1 MTSPHS
7 HLQQAKALLASVRGQ
22 SLSRQDRQEKAIAL
36 SASLL
41 QISLDIETNQERQ
54 LRNQLGHMVEDP
66 KGKAFTVAL
75 CDQSFRSHN
84 PTRIA
89 DQIRYLIH
97 EYGVPSYLSLDKRL
111 ALKGFA
117 AAGNFLPSITV
128 PLVKEMVQAQVA
140 HLILPGEEAPLT
152 EFLQSAHQMR
162 INVNLNR
169 IGEAILGEETAKIR
183 MDQYLRDIQDT
194 HIRCMSIKIST
205 LYSQIQLQD
214 WEETLAELTKRLKIL
229 YRAILARPSSLPLFL
244 NLDME
249 EFRDL
254 ELTKTLFQDTLSDPE
269 FHTLSAGIALQSY
282 IPDSFAIQQAL
293 SAWAEKRWRDGGAP
307 IKIRLVKG
315 ANLAMESYESAL
327 KNWPQAPY
335 ATKSEADANYKRM
348 LEFGLTGERPKAVHL
363 GVASHNLF
371 DVAYALVLQHE
382 RECFQEV
389 EWEMLRGMS
398 GSLGRAV
405 QEVAGELLYYSPV
418 AGNKEFEYAIPYLVR
433 RFDENS
439 APENFLRASFHL
451 TLDSP
456 AWKEQVQAFRKACS
470 LIDQLDISSH
480 RTQNRLQP
488 PTPLVDGPFCNEA
501 DTDWTLPPN
510 RLFAQELFS
519 RPPSFPSPQL
529 SIGGLDHLEGEKRA
543 EGIDPAFPEK
553 VLYTYPLASWNQI
566 EEALQTAEAENMRW
580 GSTSW
585 QERADLLLRIANG
598 LRTGRKKLLRVLIAD
613 TGKTLKEADSEI
625 SEAIDFAT
633 YYRQSLLEL
642 HRLSTIS
649 WKAKGTVLVASPWNF
664 ACSIAAGGILAAIAT
679 GNCVLFKPAP
689 EAVLVGWE
697 LAQIFWE
704 SGVSKRVLQ
713 FVTCEDQPTGSRL
726 VQDPRLQ
733 LAVLTGETKTAKL
746 FLQLHP
752 GLDLIA
758 ETGGKNIMLISA
770 LADRDLAIKE
780 LVHSAF
786 DYAGQKCSACSLAIL
801 EEELYRDPSFL
812 EQLKD
817 AAESLHTGSQWIP
830 GTSIPPLI
838 RPPGQALL
846 RGLTQLEEGETWLLR
861 PKNDPS
867 QPHLW
872 SPGIK
877 LGVQPGSFT
886 FQTELF
892 GPVLGI
898 VEGKSFA
905 HGLSMINQTAY
916 GLTAGLQSLDKRE
929 QMLWRQQVQ
938 AGNGYIN
945 RGTTGAIVQRQPFGG
960 WKESRFGIGYK
971 AGGPNYLIPFLQ
983 AEEMGLP
990 QERQLPREE
999 IVNWAHALDKASCFP
1014 HTKEKHFFQT
1024 ALESYA
1030 FFWEHYFSQGH
1041 DPSSIPGQENLLL
1054 YRSLPFVCVRSRA
1067 NEPLYWLLTWMGAA
1081 LTTHTPIQISI
1092 DPSPKAE
1099 KLASLVPTSNM
1110 EVLLEQEEEFVT
1122 RMTLIDRCRVRFF
1135 TRPGPLLQKALAIQ
1149 GCDTII
1155 GPPLAHGRL
1164 ELLSL
1169 LQEQV
1174 ISFDYQRYGNLGLHE
1189 TKKEPVGCCR
1199 KPTCACH

>member
-1 MTSPHS
+1 MTSTHFP
-7 HLQQAKALLASVRGQ
+7 LQQAKELLESVRGTP
-22 SLSRQDRQEKAIAL
+22 LSRQERVEKAISLA
-36 SASLL
+36 ASLL
-41 QISLDIETNQERQ
+41 RISLDIETSAEKQ

-84 PTRIA
+84 PARIA
-89 DQIRYLIH
+89 DQIRSLIH
-97 EYGVPSYLSLDKRL
+97 EYGVPSYLTLDKRL

-117 AAGNFLPSITV
+117 AAGNFCPSITV
-128 PLVKEMVQAQVA
+128 PLIKEMVQAQVA
-140 HLILPGEEAPLT
+140 HLILPGEEIPLT
-152 EFLQSAHQMR
+152 EFLQSANHMR
-162 INVNLNR
+162 IKINLNR
-169 IGEAILGEETAKIR
+169 IGEAILGEDTAKVR
-183 MDQYLRDIQDT
+183 MEQYLRDIQDI
-194 HIRCMSIKIST
+194 HIPCMSIKIST

-229 YRAILARPSSLPLFL
+229 YRAILARPSSHPLFL

-254 ELTKTLFQDTLSDPE
+254 ELTKTLFQNTLSDPE

-282 IPDSFAIQQAL
+282 IPDSFAIQKAL
-293 SAWAEKRWRDGGAP
+293 STWAEQRRQAGGAP

-335 ATKSEADANYKRM
+335 ATKSQADANYKRM
-348 LEFGLTGERPKAVHL
+348 LEFGLTGEHPKAVHL

-371 DVAYALVLQHE
+371 DVSYALILQHE
-382 RECFQEV
+382 FECFQEV

-405 QEVAGELLYYSPV
+405 QELAGTLLYYSPV
-418 AGNKEFEYAIPYLVR
+418 AGKKEFEYAIPYLVR

-439 APENFLRASFHL
+439 APENFLRSSFHL

-456 AWKEQVQAFRKACS
+456 AWKEQVEAFQKACAMV
-470 LIDQLDISSH
+470 DQLDDTSH
-480 RTQNRLQP
+480 RTQNRLYSP
-488 PTPLVDGPFCNEA
+488 PLLKDGLFQNEP
-501 DTDWTLPPN
+501 DTDWTLAPN
-510 RLFAQELFS
+510 RLFAKEIFSTKPLFVSPCLYIAGQE
-519 RPPSFPSPQL
+519 RQ
-529 SIGGLDHLEGEKRA
+529 EGEKRA
-543 EGIDPAFPEK
+543 KGMDPYHPEK
-553 VLYTYPLASWNQI
+553 VLYTYPLASWDQVD
-566 EEALQTAEAENMRW
+566 EALEAAAEENTRW
-580 GSTSW
+580 GTTSW
-585 QERADLLLRIANG
+585 QERADLLLCIANG
-598 LRTGRKKLLRVLIAD
+598 LRAGRKRLLQVLMAD
-613 TGKTLKEADSEI
+613 TGKTLKEADSEV

-633 YYRQSLLEL
+633 YYRKSLTEL
-642 HRLSTIS
+642 HRLPTIS

-664 ACSIAAGGILAAIAT
+664 ACSIAAGGILGALASA
-679 GNCVLFKPAP
+679 NCVLFKPAP

-713 FVTCEDQPTGSRL
+713 FLACEDQTTGSRL
-726 VQDPRLQ
+726 VQDSRLR

-758 ETGGKNIMLISA
+758 ETGGKNIMLVSA

-801 EEELYRDPSFL
+801 EEELYHDTFFL
-812 EQLKD
+812 QQLKD
-817 AAESLHTGSQWIP
+817 AAESLRTGSQWTP

-838 RPPGQALL
+838 RPPGATLL

-861 PKNDPS
+861 PQNDPS
-867 QPHLW
+867 HPHVW

-892 GPVLGI
+892 GPVLGL
-898 VEGKSFA
+898 VQAKNFA

-929 QMLWRQQVQ
+929 QLLWRQQVQ

-971 AGGPNYLIPFLQ
+971 AGGPNYLIPFFQ
-983 AEEMGLP
+983 AEETGLP

-999 IVNWAHALDKASCFP
+999 ILHWAHSLDTASFFQ
-1014 HTKEKHFFQT
+1014 HIKEKHFFQT

-1030 FFWEHYFSQGH
+1030 FFWEHYFSKGH

-1054 YRSLPFVCVRSRA
+1054 YRSLPFVCVRNRA
-1067 NEPLYWLLTWMGAA
+1067 DEPLYWLLTCMGAA
-1081 LTTHTPIQISI
+1081 FTTKTPVKISV

-1099 KLASLVPTSNM
+1099 KLVSLSSKYF
-1110 EVLLEQEEEFVT
+1110 EISLEKEEDFQE
-1122 RMTLIDRCRVRFF
+1122 RIHSLGRCRTRFF
-1135 TRPGPLLQKALAIQ
+1135 TKPTPGMQKILAAQ
-1149 GCDTII
+1149 GCDTIT
-1155 GPPLAHGRL
+1155 GPPFAHGRL
-1164 ELLSL
+1164 ELLAF

-1174 ISFDYQRYGNLGLHE
+1174 ISFDYQRYGNLGLYE
-1189 TKKEPVGCCR
+1189 TKKDRLDCCLQTSCLCR
-1199 KPTCACH
+1199 

>member
-7 HLQQAKALLASVRGQ
+7 PLQHAKELLDSVRGTP
-22 SLSRQDRQEKAIAL
+22 LSRQERMEKAISLA
-36 SASLL
+36 ATLL
-41 QISLDIETNQERQ
+41 QISVDIETSAEKQ

-84 PTRIA
+84 PARIA
-89 DQIRYLIH
+89 DQIRSLIH
-97 EYGVPSYLSLDKRL
+97 EYGVPSYLTLDKRL

-117 AAGNFLPSITV
+117 AAGNFCPSITV
-128 PLVKEMVQAQVA
+128 PLIKEMVQAQVA
-140 HLILPGEEAPLT
+140 HLLLPGEETPLT
-152 EFLQSAHQMR
+152 EFLQSANPMR
-162 INVNLNR
+162 LKINLNR
-169 IGEAILGEETAKIR
+169 IGEAILGEETAKVR
-183 MDQYLRDIQDT
+183 MEQYLRDIQNL
-194 HIRCMSIKIST
+194 HISCMSIKIST

-229 YRAILARPSSLPLFL
+229 YRAILARPSAHPLFL

-254 ELTKTLFQDTLSDPE
+254 ELTKTLFQNTLSDPE
-269 FHTLSAGIALQSY
+269 FHALSAGIALQSY
-282 IPDSFAIQQAL
+282 IPDSFAIQKTL
-293 SAWAEKRWRDGGAP
+293 SDWAEKRRQAGGAP

-348 LEFGLTGERPKAVHL
+348 LEFGLAGERPKAVRI

-371 DVAYALVLQHE
+371 DIAYALVLQHE

-405 QEVAGELLYYSPV
+405 QEVAGALLYYSPV
-418 AGNKEFEYAIPYLVR
+418 AGKKEFEYAIPYLVR

-451 TLDSP
+451 TVDSP
-456 AWKEQVQAFRKACS
+456 AWKEQVQAFQKACN
-470 LIDQLDISSH
+470 LIDQLDATSH
-480 RTQNRLQP
+480 RTQNRLHSP
-488 PTPLVDGPFCNEA
+488 PPLEGGVFQNEP
-501 DTDWTLPPN
+501 DTDWTLAPN
-510 RLFAQELFS
+510 RLFAKELFS
-519 RPPSFPSPQL
+519 TKPPFASP
-529 SIGGLDHLEGEKRA
+529 GLCIAGRECQEGEKRA
-543 EGIDPAFPEK
+543 EGIDPSHPEK
-553 VLYTYPLASWNQI
+553 ALYTYPLASWEQV
-566 EEALQTAEAENMRW
+566 EEALKAAEEENFRW
-580 GSTSW
+580 SATSW

-598 LRTGRKKLLRVLIAD
+598 LRLGRKRLLQALMAD

-633 YYRQSLLEL
+633 YYRKSLSEL
-642 HRLSTIS
+642 HRLPTIS

-664 ACSIAAGGILAAIAT
+664 ACSIAAGGILGALAT

-713 FVTCEDQPTGSRL
+713 FLTCEDQPTGSRL
-726 VQDPRLQ
+726 VQDSRLR

-758 ETGGKNIMLISA
+758 ETGGKNIMLVSA

-780 LVHSAF
+780 LIHSAF

-801 EEELYRDPSFL
+801 EEELYQDASFL
-812 EQLKD
+812 QQLKD
-817 AAESLHTGSQWIP
+817 AAESLRVGSQWTP
-830 GTSIPPLI
+830 GTTIPPLI
-838 RPPGQALL
+838 RPPGAALL
-846 RGLTQLEEGETWLLR
+846 RGLTQLDAGETWLLQPR
-861 PKNDPS
+861 NDPS
-867 QPHLW
+867 CPHLW

-892 GPVLGI
+892 GPVLGL
-898 VEGKSFA
+898 VPAKNFV

-916 GLTAGLQSLDKRE
+916 GLTAGLQSLDRRE
-929 QMLWRQQVQ
+929 QLLWREQVQ

-960 WKESRFGIGYK
+960 WKESRFGIGHK
-971 AGGPNYLIPFLQ
+971 AGGPNYLIPFFQ
-983 AEEMGLP
+983 AEETGLP
-990 QERQLPREE
+990 PERQLPREE
-999 IVNWAHALDKASCFP
+999 ILHWAHSLDKAFFFQ
-1014 HTKEKHFFQT
+1014 HIQEKHFFQT

-1030 FFWEHYFSQGH
+1030 FFWEHYFSKGH
-1041 DPSSIPGQENLLL
+1041 DPASIPGQENLLL
-1054 YRSLPFVCVRSRA
+1054 YRSLPLVWVRSRA
-1067 NEPLYWLLTWMGAA
+1067 SEPIYWLLTYMGAA
-1081 LTTHTPIQISI
+1081 FTSETPIKISM

-1099 KLASLVPTSNM
+1099 KLVSFSPRNAEIFLEKEEDFQKRISSLG
-1110 EVLLEQEEEFVT
+1110 
-1122 RMTLIDRCRVRFF
+1122 RCRMRFF
-1135 TRPGPLLQKALAIQ
+1135 TQPTSAMQKILAAQ
-1149 GCDTII
+1149 SCDTII
-1155 GPPLAHGRL
+1155 GAPFAHGRL
-1164 ELLSL
+1164 EVLTL

-1174 ISFDYQRYGNLGLHE
+1174 ICFDYQRYGNLGLYE
-1189 TKKEPVGCCR
+1189 TKKDQLDCCR
-1199 KPTCACH
+1199 KTHCVCR